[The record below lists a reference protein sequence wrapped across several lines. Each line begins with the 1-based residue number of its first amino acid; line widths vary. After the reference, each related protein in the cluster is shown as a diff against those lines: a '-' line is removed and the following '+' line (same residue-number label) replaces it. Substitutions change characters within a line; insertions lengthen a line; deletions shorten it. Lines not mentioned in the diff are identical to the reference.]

1 MPSIFLLLKI
11 ARDNTRHFQNHTKYY
26 ILILFDICQPVPTN
40 KAIQQECA
48 YIVGILHSLHSSIQN
63 VQFSCRSHMKHFQYV
78 SSLPL
83 DPLVAKKKKKVVKAS
98 YYPFLLWKSLMVKRK
113 LEHVYLQGCLVG
125 EKSFQIL
132 NMTIE
137 KMM

>member
-1 MPSIFLLLKI
+1 
-11 ARDNTRHFQNHTKYY
+11 
-26 ILILFDICQPVPTN
+26 
-40 KAIQQECA
+40 
-48 YIVGILHSLHSSIQN
+48 
-63 VQFSCRSHMKHFQYV
+63 MKHFQYV

-132 NMTIE
+132 NIINSLE
-137 KMM
+137 QNGPLLNKSDILF